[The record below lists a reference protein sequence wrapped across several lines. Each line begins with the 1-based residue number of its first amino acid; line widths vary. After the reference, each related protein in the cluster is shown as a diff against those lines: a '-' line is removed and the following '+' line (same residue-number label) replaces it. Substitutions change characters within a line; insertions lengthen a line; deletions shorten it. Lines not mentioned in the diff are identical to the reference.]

1 MAVTLGN
8 IYIKD
13 SADWNTYLDLI
24 YPVGSIYITTSS
36 TSPASSIG
44 GSWSQIEPGTFLMA
58 AGESYNVLSSGG
70 SASVTHDHTAEGY
83 LTACISP
90 NAHASGYTYYK
101 LQGTSYT
108 PRWRIGVSGSLVS
121 SSAHMSEGI
130 YINGNVSSHS
140 IPILPKYIAVNIY
153 YRTS

>member
-1 MAVTLGN
+1 MAVTLGS

-58 AGESYNVLSSGG
+58 AGESYNVLSTGGANTHALTVSEMPSHRHSANALGVHEDYLSTSTKFAYVALRSATRSNQYGSTEYVSYAGSG
-70 SASVTHDHTAEGY
+70 SAH
-83 LTACISP
+83 
-90 NAHASGYTYYK
+90 NN
-101 LQGTSYT
+101 
-108 PRWRIGVSGSLVS
+108 
-121 SSAHMSEGI
+121 M
-130 YINGNVSSHS
+130 
-140 IPILPKYIAVNIY
+140 PKYIAVNIY
-153 YRTS
+153 YRTA